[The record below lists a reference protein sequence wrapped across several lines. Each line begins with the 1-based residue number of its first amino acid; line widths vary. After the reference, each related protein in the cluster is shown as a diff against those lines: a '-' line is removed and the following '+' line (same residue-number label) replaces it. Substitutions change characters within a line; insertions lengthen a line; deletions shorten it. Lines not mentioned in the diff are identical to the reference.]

1 MLGNALHIA
10 LREIRR
16 NLMRAFL
23 TVLGVIIGVAAV
35 ITMVTLGQ
43 GTTQA
48 VKNQI
53 SNLGSNL
60 VMLRPGMGF
69 GPRSSSAG
77 VPNFTRRDAEALR
90 EQVYGIAA
98 IAPVKSTNLS
108 TIYRQKARSTGVTGS
123 TPEYFGINNWKLAE
137 GRFFDDADVRDG
149 AAVCVIGDTVKQEL
163 FGPEDPL
170 GKLIRIGASSSST
183 SKSSTASSSSS
194 STASSTTPY
203 SSSFQVIGVLAAK
216 GQVGMGNQDDTIIVP
231 LTAIQRRLTGRT
243 SSRDISQIAIS
254 AKDGADSDR
263 LIADITTVMRI
274 RRGLGRNEETNFNVF
289 DTRQI
294 AETLSSSTQM
304 MTMLLAA
311 VAGVSL
317 LVGGIGIMNI
327 MLVSVTE
334 RTREIGIR
342 LAIGARAREVL
353 LQFLVEAI
361 TLSCIGGIT
370 GIVIAFG
377 LCYGLAK
384 VIQVPFLFDLRIN
397 VIAFLFSAA
406 VGIVF
411 GFAPA
416 RRAAALDPIEAL
428 RHE

>member
-1 MLGNALHIA
+1 MLGNAFHIA

-16 NLMRAFL
+16 NLTRAFL
-23 TVLGVIIGVAAV
+23 TVLGVIIGVASV

-53 SNLGSNL
+53 SSLGSNL

-69 GPRSSSAG
+69 GSRSSSAG
-77 VPNFTRRDAEALR
+77 VPNFTLGDVEALR
-90 EQVYGIAA
+90 VQVYGIAA
-98 IAPVKSTNLS
+98 IAPVSSSNLS
-108 TIYRQKARSTGVTGS
+108 TIRRQNARSTGITGT
-123 TPEYFGINNWKLAE
+123 TPAYFGINNWSLAR
-137 GRFFDDADVRDG
+137 GRFFDETDLRTG
-149 AAVCVIGDTVKQEL
+149 AAVCVIGDTARNEL
-163 FGPEDPL
+163 FGTEDPI
-170 GKLIRIGASSSST
+170 GQLIRIGKNSST
-183 SKSSTASSSSS
+183 SSSKTAG
-194 STASSTTPY
+194 TKETPY

-216 GQVGMGNQDDTIIVP
+216 GQSGMGNQDDTIIVP
-231 LTAIQRRLTGRT
+231 LTALQRRLAGQT
-243 SSRDISQIAIS
+243 SARDITQITIS
-254 AKDGADSDR
+254 AMEGADSDR
-263 LIADITTVMRI
+263 LVADIASLMRV
-274 RRGLGRNEETNFNVF
+274 RRNLARKEDNNFNVF

-294 AETLSSSTQM
+294 AETLSASTRM
-304 MTMLLAA
+304 MTTLLAA

-361 TLSCIGGIT
+361 TLSCIGGLV
-370 GIVIAFG
+370 GIALAFVLCLG
-377 LCYGLAK
+377 LSQL
-384 VIQVPFLFDLRIN
+384 IQVPFLFDLRIN
-397 VIAFLFSAA
+397 VIAFIFSAA
-406 VGIVF
+406 VGIIF

-416 RRAAALDPIEAL
+416 RRAAALDPIDAL